1 MKKEGKK
8 TIKNSHSLQETFDF
22 GFAIGKLCQG
32 GEVFLLNGD
41 LGAGKTSFLQGLGS
55 GLGIKT
61 RINSPTFN
69 ILKLY
74 KARASKDDA
83 RLLNFCH
90 IDAYRLNSGK
100 DLENIGLSDYLED
113 KKTVTAIEWADRVKS
128 IWPKSYTK
136 INLEIS
142 GEETRRIILELV

>member
-8 TIKNSHSLQETFDF
+8 TIKNSRSLQETFDL
-22 GFAIGKLCQG
+22 GFSIGKMCQG

-55 GLGIKT
+55 GLNIKT
-61 RINSPTFN
+61 RVNSPTFN

-74 KARASKDDA
+74 KAKKSKDDT
-83 RLLNFCH
+83 RLLHFCH

-100 DLENIGLSDYLED
+100 DLENIGISEYLED

-136 INLEIS
+136 IDLEIN
-142 GEETRRIILELV
+142 GEEKRKIIIEAV

>member
-1 MKKEGKK
+1 MKTNRQT
-8 TIKNSHSLQETFDF
+8 TIKISHSLQETFDF
-22 GFAIGKLCQG
+22 GFSLGKKCRG

-41 LGAGKTSFLQGLGS
+41 LGAGKTSFLQGLGA
-55 GLGIKT
+55 GLGVKT
-61 RINSPTFN
+61 KINSPTFN

-74 KARASKDDA
+74 KTKKSEDNT

-90 IDAYRLNSGK
+90 IDAYRLNSGQ
-100 DLENIGLSDYLED
+100 DLENIGLSDYLND

-136 INLEIS
+136 IDMEI
-142 GEETRRIILELV
+142 GTENERKLILELV